1 MGRGKGKES
10 GRTDVQRYN
19 IFLVQT
25 KGTKPGQFSGNLS
38 LLNII
43 FFATNIFLKECF
55 QDFGLSCFKYSILNF
70 PCNFLQ

>member
-10 GRTDVQRYN
+10 GRTDVKRYN

-38 LLNII
+38 LLNI
-43 FFATNIFLKECF
+43 FFLRQTYF
-55 QDFGLSCFKYSILNF
+55 
-70 PCNFLQ
+70 